1 MNVIIHHVNVICRL
15 DILNM
20 LGFDCENGVDEEDSE
35 WVLNG
40 RVFDDTSNAQFRDHS
55 SSCAR

>member
-1 MNVIIHHVNVICRL
+1 
-15 DILNM
+15 M
-20 LGFDCENGVDEEDSE
+20 LGCDCEKGDDDDLE

>member
-1 MNVIIHHVNVICRL
+1 
-15 DILNM
+15 M
-20 LGFDCENGVDEEDSE
+20 LGCDGEKGDEKDLE

-40 RVFDDTSNAQFRDHS
+40 RVFGDTSNALFRDHS